1 MGHTHIPHDLRQ
13 IFWIA
18 HIHHMR
24 GNKPRFECAVE
35 IDSKENNLATKATA
49 GGTSKTWSDA
59 ANGRNHLLPFGVTCY
74 VLYYI
79 YVYETWLCIFIERRY
94 FEWKHISN
102 IFHCRQIGTFQ

>member
-1 MGHTHIPHDLRQ
+1 
-13 IFWIA
+13 
-18 HIHHMR
+18 MR

-79 YVYETWLCIFIERRY
+79 YMYMKHGFVYSLRGDIL
-94 FEWKHISN
+94 SGN
-102 IFHCRQIGTFQ
+102 IFPFFNKVGFNVVKITANTLGHFNKVRMIPRIWP